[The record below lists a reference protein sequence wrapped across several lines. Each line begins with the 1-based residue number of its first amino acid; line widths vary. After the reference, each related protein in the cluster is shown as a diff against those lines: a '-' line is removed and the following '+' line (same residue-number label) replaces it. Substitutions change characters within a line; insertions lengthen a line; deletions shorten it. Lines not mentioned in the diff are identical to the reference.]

1 MPAAGAHFT
10 VACFNLPAIDPP
22 RPRGIFVV
30 FLVDDAKIV
39 ASSSSDKTPLC
50 PAYEQ
55 NAQGV
60 CRPGRREPTLTP
72 DVTFEVKVRLQFKQV
87 AAS

>member
-50 PAYEQ
+50 PAYE
-55 NAQGV
+55 
-60 CRPGRREPTLTP
+60 
-72 DVTFEVKVRLQFKQV
+72 
-87 AAS
+87 